1 MKISSCMKRMVFSI
15 PASATI
21 GDAMGIFIEKHIG
34 LLPVIDARGVPVGVL
49 GLREVVSLALP
60 SFIDLVGDLDFVKDF
75 GAVENSQ
82 PPTEILARP
91 VSTLMKPA
99 TTVKENCGLLRAYA
113 LMLQHRLH
121 DLPVVSEDGALTGIA
136 SRVDVGT
143 AILTSWQEKKAAGP

>member
-21 GDAMGIFIEKHIG
+21 GEAVGIFIEKHIG
-34 LLPVIDARGVPVGVL
+34 LLPIVDDHSKPVGVL
-49 GLREVVSLALP
+49 GLRELLSLALP
-60 SFIDLVGDLDFVKDF
+60 SFIDLIGDLDFVKDF
-75 GAVENSQ
+75 GAVENTQ
-82 PPTEILARP
+82 PTAEILARP
-91 VSTLMKPA
+91 VTTLMKPA

-113 LMLQHRLH
+113 LMLQHKLH

-143 AILTSWQEKKAAGP
+143 AILASWQNRKAGSP

>member
-21 GDAMGIFIEKHIG
+21 GEAVGIFIEKHIG
-34 LLPVIDARGVPVGVL
+34 LLPIVDDHSKPVGVL
-49 GLREVVSLALP
+49 GLRELLSLALP
-60 SFIDLVGDLDFVKDF
+60 SFIDLIGDLDFVKDF
-75 GAVENSQ
+75 GAVENTQ
-82 PPTEILARP
+82 PTAEILARP
-91 VSTLMKPA
+91 VTTLMKPA

-113 LMLQHRLH
+113 LMLQHKLH

-143 AILTSWQEKKAAGP
+143 AILASWQNRKASSP

>member
-21 GDAMGIFIEKHIG
+21 GDAVGIFIEKHIG
-34 LLPVIDARGVPVGVL
+34 LLPVVDVQGAPVGVL
-49 GLREVVSLALP
+49 GLRELLSLALP
-60 SFIDLVGDLDFVKDF
+60 SFVDLIGDLDFVKDF
-75 GAVENSQ
+75 GAVENTQ
-82 PPTEILARP
+82 PPAEILARP
-91 VSTLMKPA
+91 VTTLMKPA

-113 LMLQHRLH
+113 FMLQHKLH

-143 AILTSWQEKKAAGP
+143 AILASWQNRKAASP